1 MILGMSL
8 SAFTTLHVIISLIA
22 IATGLVVLAAMLR
35 AERLGKWTAIFLATT
50 ILTSVTGFMFPIAGF
65 TPALALGAIS
75 LVILALAVAARY
87 AFHLVGPWRWIYV
100 VTALAALYLNCFV
113 LVVQMFRKLPALH
126 ALAPTESEPPF
137 QIAQGALL
145 VLFIV
150 LGALAARRFHTAPAT
165 R

>member
-126 ALAPTESEPPF
+126 TLAPTESEPPF

-150 LGALAARRFHTAPAT
+150 LGFLATRRFHTAPAT

>member
-165 R
+165 G

>member
-8 SAFTTLHVIISLIA
+8 STFTTLHVIISLIA

-65 TPALALGAIS
+65 TPGLALGAIS
-75 LVILALAVAARY
+75 LVILAIAVAARY
-87 AFHLVGPWRWIYV
+87 AFHLVGAWRWIYV
-100 VTALAALYLNCFV
+100 ATAVAALYLNCFV

-137 QIAQGALL
+137 QIAQGALP
-145 VLFIV
+145 VVFIV
-150 LGALAARRFHTAPAT
+150 LGFLATRRFHPAPAT